1 MIIDLPQTSTRELG
15 KKLVEAQEH
24 YTLTT
29 GRVLT
34 LITMAYATDDLDALL
49 TAVRDASHEH
59 PSRVIVIVDDKEA
72 AAGEENSLDAQ
83 LRVGGEAGASEI
95 VVMHLHGDLAHHADS
110 VVTPLLLPDT
120 PIVAWWPTDCPERP
134 SEHPIGALAQRR
146 ITNVAHR
153 HRGRDLDSLSA
164 GYLPGDS
171 DMMWAF
177 ITPWRGV
184 VASALD
190 RHPHEPVESVTIEGP
205 KQSSAVDIAAG
216 WLADRL
222 GVPVRRT
229 YSTDDNP
236 DWFPIR
242 HLALHRATCPV
253 TIDVVDQ
260 FTLKITVPGTPESL
274 VALSSRSTAE
284 TISEELRH
292 LDADATYAHALRALS
307 QITYD

>member
-1 MIIDLPQTSTRELG
+1 MIIDLPQTSTRELA
-15 KKLVEAQEH
+15 KKLTEAQEH

-49 TAVRDASHEH
+49 EAVRDASHEH
-59 PSRVIVIVDDKEA
+59 PSRVIVIVDDKDA
-72 AAGEENSLDAQ
+72 TAGEENSLDAQ

-95 VVMHLHGDLAHHADS
+95 VVMHLHGELARHADS

-146 ITNVAHR
+146 ITNVSHTD
-153 HRGRDLDSLSA
+153 RGRDLKSLSA

-171 DMMWAF
+171 DMTWAF

-190 RHPHEPVESVTIEGP
+190 RHPHEAVQSVTISGSAD
-205 KQSSAVDIAAG
+205 SSAVDIAAG

-222 GVPVRRT
+222 GVPVTRT
-229 YSTDDNP
+229 VDDSHAE
-236 DWFPIR
+236 WFPIT
-242 HLALHRATCPV
+242 HLEFNRESHPV
-253 TIDVVDQ
+253 TIDVVDE
-260 FTLKITVPGTPESL
+260 FTVKVTVPGTPDSL
-274 VALSSRSTAE
+274 VALSRRSTAE

-292 LDADATYAHALRALS
+292 LDADTTYARALRALS
-307 QITYD
+307 QITYT